1 MRPAVAQGV
10 RRVAIHP
17 GFVKTATST
26 LQRHVFPNHPQIAYL
41 GLPAP
46 TEPLEWAIR
55 HLCQADST
63 DWQGERVAAI
73 LGAAAEQAP
82 LDRLVLVSYEN
93 FALHESTDK
102 GLVAERLAA
111 LFPGASILFT
121 IRRQEE
127 LVTSWYLTKLRV
139 RIKRKAFIPFEE
151 WYWTERREPHL
162 SILDDL
168 RYAPTIEAYRRLF
181 GGERVAIVPFEL
193 LRRDPAA
200 FARACAAALAIDAS
214 AFARLL
220 AGRREN
226 ASMSQRYFDFWRR
239 FGHLLPRRLAR
250 KWARRMPMH
259 DGPPARI
266 ALPDAVREDIARLV
280 AEDNRRLAELTGL
293 DLAEL
298 GYTVAAPMVPAGG
311 GRRGNGRKQEDADSP
326 LRHSRPERDLP

>member
-1 MRPAVAQGV
+1 MRPAVAPGT

-26 LQRHVFPNHPQIAYL
+26 LQRHVFPRHPEIAYL

-46 TEPLEWAIR
+46 HADLEWAIR
-55 HLCQADST
+55 HLCRADST
-63 DWQGERVAAI
+63 RWQGERVAEI
-73 LGAAAEQAP
+73 LREAAEAAP
-82 LDRLVLVSYEN
+82 PDRLLLVSYEN

-102 GLVAERLAA
+102 GLVAERLAT
-111 LFPGASILFT
+111 LLPGASILFT

-139 RIKRKAFIPFEE
+139 RIKRKAFVPFEE

-168 RYAPTIEAYRRLF
+168 CYAPTIEAYRRLF
-181 GGERVAIVPFEL
+181 GTDRVHVVPFEL
-193 LRRDPAA
+193 LRREPAA
-200 FARACAAALAIDAS
+200 FARACAAALGVDGDR
-214 AFARLL
+214 FAQLL
-220 AGRREN
+220 EGQREN

-239 FGHLLPRRLAR
+239 FGHLLPRKLVR

-259 DGPPARI
+259 DGPSARI
-266 ALPDAVREDIARLV
+266 PLPEAIRADIAREV

-293 DLAEL
+293 DLEGF
-298 GYTVAAPMVPAGG
+298 GYTLRAEATPRPSVRAATVR
-311 GRRGNGRKQEDADSP
+311 GR
-326 LRHSRPERDLP
+326 

>member
-1 MRPAVAQGV
+1 MTPAVPVGT

-26 LQRHVFPNHPQIAYL
+26 LQRHVFPRHPEIAYL

-46 TEPLEWAIR
+46 TADLEWAIR

-63 DWQGERVAAI
+63 VWEGERVATI
-73 LGAAAEQAP
+73 LRTAAEAAP
-82 LDRLVLVSYEN
+82 ADRLLLVSYEN

-102 GLVAERLAA
+102 GLVAERLAS
-111 LFPGASILFT
+111 LLPGATILFT

-127 LVTSWYLTKLRV
+127 LVTSWYLTKLRA

-168 RYAPTIEAYRRLF
+168 RYTPTIEAYRRLF
-181 GGERVAIVPFEL
+181 GAERVEVVPFEL
-193 LRRDPAA
+193 LRREPAA
-200 FARACAAALAIDAS
+200 FARACAAALGVDPET
-214 AFARLL
+214 FARLL
-220 AGRREN
+220 AGHREN
-226 ASMSQRYFDFWRR
+226 AAMSQRYFDFWRR

-259 DGPPARI
+259 EGPSARI
-266 ALPDAVREDIARLV
+266 PLPEPIRADIARVV

-293 DLAEL
+293 DLAGL
-298 GYTVAAPMVPAGG
+298 GYTLAPP
-311 GRRGNGRKQEDADSP
+311 P
-326 LRHSRPERDLP
+326 LSERAVGSATV

>member
-1 MRPAVAQGV
+1 MIPAVPGGT

-26 LQRHVFPNHPQIAYL
+26 LQRHVFPHHPEIAFL

-46 TEPLEWAIR
+46 TDELDWAIR

-63 DWQGERVAAI
+63 VWRAERVAAI
-73 LGAAAEQAP
+73 LRAAAEAAP
-82 LDRLVLVSYEN
+82 PDRLLLVSYEN

-102 GLVAERLAA
+102 GLVAERLAD
-111 LFPGASILFT
+111 LLPGATILFT

-127 LVTSWYLTKLRV
+127 LVTSWYLTKLRQ

-151 WYWTERREPHL
+151 WYWLERREPHL

-168 RYAPTIEAYRRLF
+168 RYTPTIEAYRRLF
-181 GGERVAIVPFEL
+181 GAERVHVVPFEL
-193 LRRDPAA
+193 LRREPAA
-200 FARACAAALAIDAS
+200 FARACATALGVDPAT
-214 AFARLL
+214 FARLL
-220 AGRREN
+220 SGRREN
-226 ASMSQRYFDFWRR
+226 AAMSQRYFDFWRR

-266 ALPDAVREDIARLV
+266 PLPEPIRADIARLV
-280 AEDNRRLAELTGL
+280 AEDNRRLAELTSL
-293 DLAEL
+293 DLVSL
-298 GYTVAAPMVPAGG
+298 GYTVTLPVP
-311 GRRGNGRKQEDADSP
+311 ST
-326 LRHSRPERDLP
+326 

>member
-1 MRPAVAQGV
+1 MNPVVRAGT

-26 LQRHVFPNHPQIAYL
+26 LQRHVFPNHPEIAFL

-46 TEPLEWAIR
+46 TAELEWAIR

-63 DWQGERVAAI
+63 RFEGERVAAT
-73 LGAAAEQAP
+73 LRAAALAAP
-82 LDRLVLVSYEN
+82 PERLLLVSYEN

-102 GLVAERLAA
+102 GVVAERLSA
-111 LFPGASILFT
+111 LFPTAYILFT

-151 WYWTERREPHL
+151 WYWLERREPHL

-168 RYAPTIEAYRRLF
+168 CYAPVVETYRRLF
-181 GGERVAIVPFEL
+181 GADRVTVVPFEL
-193 LRRDPAA
+193 LKREPAA
-200 FARACAAALAIDAS
+200 FARACASALGVDATM
-214 AFARLL
+214 FAELL
-220 AGRREN
+220 TGRREN

-239 FGHLLPRRLAR
+239 FGHFLPRRLAR

-259 DGPPARI
+259 DGPSARI
-266 ALPDAVREDIARLV
+266 ELGEAIRADIAGLV
-280 AEDNRRLAELTGL
+280 AADNRRLAELTGL
-293 DLAEL
+293 DLAGL
-298 GYTVAAPMVPAGG
+298 GYTMAAPE
-311 GRRGNGRKQEDADSP
+311 K
-326 LRHSRPERDLP
+326 PERVVGAATV

>member
-1 MRPAVAQGV
+1 MRPAVPAGA
-10 RRVAIHP
+10 RRVAVHP

-26 LQRHVFPNHPQIAYL
+26 LQRHVFPRHPQIAFL

-46 TEPLEWAIR
+46 SPELEWAIR

-63 DWQGERVAAI
+63 LYEAERVAAV
-73 LGAAAEQAP
+73 LRAAAEAAP
-82 LDRLVLVSYEN
+82 ADRLLLLSYEN

-102 GLVAERLAA
+102 GVVAERLAA
-111 LFPGASILFT
+111 LLPAATILFT

-168 RYAPTIEAYRRLF
+168 RYARTVAVYRRLF
-181 GGERVAIVPFEL
+181 GGERVKVVPFEL
-193 LRRDPAA
+193 LRREPAA
-200 FARACAAALAIDAS
+200 FARACAEALGVDPEP
-214 AFARLL
+214 FADRL

-226 ASMSQRYFDFWRR
+226 ASMSQRYLDFWRR
-239 FGHLLPRRLAR
+239 FGHLLPRRLVR

-266 ALPDAVREDIARLV
+266 ALPEAIREDIARQV
-280 AEDNRRLAELTGL
+280 AADNRRLAELTGL
-293 DLAEL
+293 DLAAL
-298 GYTVAAPMVPAGG
+298 GYTVSAPAPDGTVDAATAGG
-311 GRRGNGRKQEDADSP
+311 
-326 LRHSRPERDLP
+326 

>member
-1 MRPAVAQGV
+1 MPAVPGGT

-26 LQRHVFPNHPQIAYL
+26 LQRHVFPHHPEIAFL

-46 TEPLEWAIR
+46 TEELEWAIR

-63 DWQGERVAAI
+63 VWQGERVAGI
-73 LGAAAEQAP
+73 LRAAAGAAP
-82 LDRLVLVSYEN
+82 PDRLLLVSYEN

-111 LFPGASILFT
+111 LLPGATILFT

-127 LVTSWYLTKLRV
+127 LVTSWYLTKLRQ

-151 WYWTERREPHL
+151 WYWLERREPHL

-168 RYAPTIEAYRRLF
+168 RYTPTIEAYRRLF
-181 GGERVAIVPFEL
+181 GAERVHVVPFEL
-193 LRRDPAA
+193 LRREPAA
-200 FARACAAALAIDAS
+200 FARACATAIGVDPET
-214 AFARLL
+214 FARLL
-220 AGRREN
+220 SGRREN
-226 ASMSQRYFDFWRR
+226 AAMSQRYFDFWRR
-239 FGHLLPRRLAR
+239 FGHLLPRRLVR

-266 ALPDAVREDIARLV
+266 PLPEPIRADIARLV

-293 DLAEL
+293 DLVSL
-298 GYTVAAPMVPAGG
+298 GYTVTLPVP
-311 GRRGNGRKQEDADSP
+311 ST
-326 LRHSRPERDLP
+326 

>member
-1 MRPAVAQGV
+1 MSLAVSVGT

-26 LQRHVFPNHPQIAYL
+26 LQRHVFPRHPEIAYL

-46 TEPLEWAIR
+46 TAELEWAIR

-63 DWQGERVAAI
+63 LWEGERVTAI
-73 LGAAAEQAP
+73 LRAAAEAAP
-82 LDRLVLVSYEN
+82 ADRLLLVSYEN

-102 GLVAERLAA
+102 GLVAARLAA
-111 LFPGASILFT
+111 LFPRAAILFT

-127 LVTSWYLTKLRV
+127 LVTSWYLTKLRT

-181 GGERVAIVPFEL
+181 GAERVAVVPFEL
-193 LRRDPAA
+193 LRREPAA
-200 FARACAAALAIDAS
+200 FARACATALGVDPET
-214 AFARLL
+214 FARLL
-220 AGRREN
+220 AGHREN

-259 DGPPARI
+259 EGPSARI
-266 ALPDAVREDIARLV
+266 PLPEPIRADIARVV

-293 DLAEL
+293 DLAGL
-298 GYTVAAPMVPAGG
+298 GYTLAPP
-311 GRRGNGRKQEDADSP
+311 P
-326 LRHSRPERDLP
+326 LPERAVGSATV